1 MSPRMRFG
9 NGRKNMKLKKDLVC
23 SQVAGQTVLVDL
35 SKDDSD
41 DTMVSTNDTGAFIL
55 KLLEKNMEESDIVKA
70 LIDEYEIDEA
80 TAKEH
85 TRLFVDGLR
94 TLHFLDE

>member
-1 MSPRMRFG
+1 
-9 NGRKNMKLKKDLVC
+9 MKLKKDLVC
-23 SQVAGQTVLVDL
+23 SRVAGQTVLVDL

-55 KLLEKNMEESDIVKA
+55 KLLEKDMQEADIVKA
-70 LIDEYEIDEA
+70 LVDEYDVDES

-85 TRLFVDGLR
+85 TRLFVDGLK